1 MNPKLKGAFQR
12 LLLAV
17 FSFLFALAGL
27 ELALRLVGAGYPTA
41 LWVASAQA
49 GRPIWRDNEFFTY
62 RFVAPPM
69 ARIPSIAQ
77 TDRAKPAGAVRVV
90 VLGESAALGD
100 PMADFGPPRML
111 EKMLRQRY
119 PGQAIEVINGA
130 ITAINSH
137 VIREIAREL
146 PTLQPDVVILYV
158 GNNEVIGP
166 YGPGTV
172 FSGFFDS
179 DAFVRTMVLAS
190 RLRLTQVARFA
201 VTAALEGR
209 VRTDFQGLSMF
220 TNRPVAR
227 DDPRLDAVYRRF
239 ERNLRKML
247 ASARDAGAETLLCT
261 VAVNRRDSPPTIS
274 LHRPGLGPDDAA
286 DWERAY
292 RQGREALAAE
302 QWDQALAAFRA
313 AAAKDDAHA
322 ELAWLTGLCLDQ
334 TGQREQADAAFRAAC
349 ELDAFRCRADARL
362 NDAVRRLA
370 AGAPGTA
377 FVDADRIFATNAP
390 LGDADLFVDHVH
402 FSPAGTHLLA
412 AAWAAALA
420 DMAPFRG
427 REPRPLPVLAQA
439 EDLLLYTP
447 YFELEF
453 TRRVAMRLSRPPF
466 SAQFGSSNR
475 VARCLRRNAELEQ
488 TVQEMDLAAT
498 RAQVEARM
506 RTDPLDPFYP
516 LHWGECLLGA
526 NRWREGERALLAAAV
541 LAPHRMNVRLQLARA
556 RAVAKRPE
564 EAAAAILDGRRKHGY
579 FAAEETFTV
588 VSMLLGNGQA
598 NEALAFAEAV
608 DRRIRAL
615 DYRWRIARAVAQLRQ
630 IVRLRDEALALM
642 DRGNAPEALRTWH
655 ALLNLRQDPPDPFFW
670 TGAYH
675 RLRGAPQEAEP
686 FLTQAWRRWSFARG
700 AYHRGILLAK
710 TGQTEAARVQLA
722 KAADQAGDDEDLARS
737 LAWTFR
743 SHPDPALRDSERL
756 ESLLAAAEAAG
767 RNPAADWIEQVRP
780 FGWALLA
787 ERSLP

>member
-1 MNPKLKGAFQR
+1 
-12 LLLAV
+12 
-17 FSFLFALAGL
+17 
-27 ELALRLVGAGYPTA
+27 
-41 LWVASAQA
+41 
-49 GRPIWRDNEFFTY
+49 
-62 RFVAPPM
+62 
-69 ARIPSIAQ
+69 
-77 TDRAKPAGAVRVV
+77 
-90 VLGESAALGD
+90 
-100 PMADFGPPRML
+100 
-111 EKMLRQRY
+111 
-119 PGQAIEVINGA
+119 
-130 ITAINSH
+130 
-137 VIREIAREL
+137 
-146 PTLQPDVVILYV
+146 
-158 GNNEVIGP
+158 
-166 YGPGTV
+166 
-172 FSGFFDS
+172 
-179 DAFVRTMVLAS
+179 
-190 RLRLTQVARFA
+190 
-201 VTAALEGR
+201 
-209 VRTDFQGLSMF
+209 
-220 TNRPVAR
+220 
-227 DDPRLDAVYRRF
+227 
-239 ERNLRKML
+239 
-247 ASARDAGAETLLCT
+247 
-261 VAVNRRDSPPTIS
+261 
-274 LHRPGLGPDDAA
+274 
-286 DWERAY
+286 
-292 RQGREALAAE
+292 
-302 QWDQALAAFRA
+302 
-313 AAAKDDAHA
+313 
-322 ELAWLTGLCLDQ
+322 
-334 TGQREQADAAFRAAC
+334 
-349 ELDAFRCRADARL
+349 
-362 NDAVRRLA
+362 
-370 AGAPGTA
+370 
-377 FVDADRIFATNAP
+377 
-390 LGDADLFVDHVH
+390 
-402 FSPAGTHLLA
+402 
-412 AAWAAALA
+412 
-420 DMAPFRG
+420 
-427 REPRPLPVLAQA
+427 
-439 EDLLLYTP
+439 
-447 YFELEF
+447 
-453 TRRVAMRLSRPPF
+453 
-466 SAQFGSSNR
+466 